1 MSYPSKI
8 ESLVDVTSGQTLA
21 AGGHAARHN
30 DVNAA
35 LVELADVLT
44 VPAADTLAFVPNG
57 VTERMRINNAGLIT
71 GTGTSLGA
79 WTAYT
84 PTWTNLTVGS
94 AVQDHY
100 YVQIGKTVHVHGVI
114 TFAANTSISGDLL
127 LTFPIAARNANVSR
141 PFGVT
146 QFFDSSSGGAF
157 VGYCNQSG
165 TTTVNL
171 RVINS
176 SGTYATREAV
186 SASIPFTWA
195 VSDTIRYSYTYEAA

>member
-44 VPAADTLAFVPNG
+44 VPAVDTLAFVPNG
-57 VTERMRINNAGLIT
+57 VTERMRIDNAGLIT

-84 PTWTNLTVGS
+84 PTLGGAGWALGNGTVSGFYS
-94 AVQDHY
+94 
-100 YVQIGKTVHVHGVI
+100 QIGKVVHYVI
-114 TFAANTSISGDLL
+114 Y
-127 LTFPIAARNANVSR
+127 LTFGSTSTFGGSVLTLTAPSNRIAGRFYYGTGQSIDASLGVQVPLVVSNNSA
-141 PFGVT
+141 GV
-146 QFFDSSSGGAF
+146 FSLFS
-157 VGYCNQSG
+157 
-165 TTTVNL
+165 TTTGVGL
-171 RVINS
+171 S
-176 SGTYATREAV
+176 TTT
-186 SASIPFTWA
+186 PFTWA
-195 VSDTIRYSYTYEAA
+195 NTDRITLSGTYEAA